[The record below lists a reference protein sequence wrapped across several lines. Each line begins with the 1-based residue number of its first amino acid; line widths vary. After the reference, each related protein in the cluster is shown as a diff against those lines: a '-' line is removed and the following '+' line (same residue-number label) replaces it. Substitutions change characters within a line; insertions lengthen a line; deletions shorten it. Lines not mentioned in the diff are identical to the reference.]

1 MVPSLRSLLLSFLTT
16 LCLITSMFLVAT
28 GTAMAVDLAPHR
40 AVYDMSLVSADRGSG
55 VSGASGSMVYSFWDN
70 CGSWATET
78 SVKLKLIHTQN
89 GEVDT
94 NWSFASWEA
103 KDGKSYRFHV
113 RHMRNGSQVETLKGT
128 AQRKRARNVVDAL
141 FLAPKGKVIAL
152 PAGTLFPTR
161 HLIDLISAGEEGRP
175 IFRRT
180 VFDGTS
186 LNNPYEVNAIIGR
199 DSAKD
204 SEKANAAKKLL
215 SEAGFKSEDIRHVR
229 MAFFSRKSKTPEPEF
244 ELGVDYRSDGI
255 ARAIRQDFG
264 NFVLDLTPVSFK
276 ALARPEC

>member
-1 MVPSLRSLLLSFLTT
+1 MPSLRSFWLSFLTT
-16 LCLITSMFLVAT
+16 LCLILGMFLVDT
-28 GTAMAVDLAPHR
+28 RTAMAVDLTPHR
-40 AVYDMSLVSADRGSG
+40 AEYSMSLVSANRGSG

-78 SVKLKLIHTQN
+78 NVKLKLIYTGN
-89 GEVDT
+89 GEVQT

-113 RHMRNGSQVETLKGT
+113 RHMRNGSQIETLKGT
-128 AQRKRARNVVDAL
+128 VQRKRAEDAVDAL

-186 LNNPYEVNAIIGR
+186 LDNPYEVNAIIGR

-229 MAFFSRKSKTPEPEF
+229 MAFFSRESKTPEPEF

>member
-1 MVPSLRSLLLSFLTT
+1 MQSLSSFLLLSLTT
-16 LCLITSMFLVAT
+16 LCLTLGMSLVGA
-28 GTAMAVDLAPHR
+28 GPAMAVDLTPHR
-40 AVYDMSLVSADRGSG
+40 AIYNMRLASADGGSG
-55 VSGASGSMVYSFWDN
+55 VSGASGSMVYRFSDN
-70 CGSWATET
+70 CGSWAAET
-78 SVKLKLIHTQN
+78 NVKLKIVYTDN
-89 GEVDT
+89 REVET

-113 RHMRNGSQVETLKGT
+113 RHTRDGSQVETLKGT
-128 AQRKRARNVVDAL
+128 VQRKRASDAVDVSY
-141 FLAPKGKVIAL
+141 LAPNGKVVAL

-186 LNNPYEVNAIIGR
+186 LENPYSINAIIGR
-199 DSAKD
+199 GGAGDSKKAK
-204 SEKANAAKKLL
+204 AAQRLF
-215 SEAGFKSEDIRHVR
+215 SEAGLKSEAIRHFR
-229 MAFFSRKSKTPEPEF
+229 MAFFSNRSKHPEPEF

-264 NFVLDLTPVSFK
+264 NFVVDLTPESIEV
-276 ALARPEC
+276 LARPEC